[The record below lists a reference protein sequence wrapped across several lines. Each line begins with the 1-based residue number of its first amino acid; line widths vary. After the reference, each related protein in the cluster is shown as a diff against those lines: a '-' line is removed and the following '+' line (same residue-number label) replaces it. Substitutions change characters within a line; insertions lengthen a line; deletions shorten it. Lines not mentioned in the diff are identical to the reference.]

1 MSRSSNSLKTSDV
14 ITTPIKLVYTSSYD
28 CSTLA
33 EYGMEVLSGVNGP
46 VTITGSIPQETLNY
60 WSTRHLYYSNYLT
73 GSFPVSASSADNFL
87 QSTAASGSLDSDNRY
102 FPTESNA
109 RITILSIPRG
119 VFGEKIAKSNFILSS
134 SAYYII
140 DDGNGN
146 LVDQAS
152 GSLHVG
158 NIIYPQGMVIF
169 TNPNYLDIL
178 PCPTGSTTTTTSTTS
193 TTTTAVPTTT
203 TTSTTSTTTTAAP
216 TTTTTST
223 TTSTTTEVPT
233 TTTTSTT
240 TSTTTAEPTTT
251 TTSTTTSTT
260 TCAPQNAQ
268 SMYYNYDT
276 GLPTMFGTGSAEA
289 ACNLSVSASTIYYNT
304 SLALTTGTPLYY
316 DECLTVP
323 ITASAYTD
331 TPQQYFKIGPYYVN
345 FETDGYTVRSVTACP
360 TPTTTTTTSTTT
372 STTTVTYTYY
382 AVDRYTCDSPSGPCT
397 FAESTFI
404 ANTSSGLTLGNYY
417 LDVPSGNIYN
427 ITSTTSSGAYF
438 ITYLS
443 GAGTANCSVLC
454 SA

>member
-14 ITTPIKLVYTSSYD
+14 ITTPIKLIYTSSYN

-33 EYGMEVLSGVNGP
+33 EYGMEVLNGVNGP

-60 WSTRHLYYSNYLT
+60 WSIRHLYYSNYLT

-109 RITILSIPRG
+109 RITILSVPRG
-119 VFGEKIAKSNFILSS
+119 VFGEKIAKNNFILSS
-134 SAYYII
+134 SAYYIV

-146 LVDQAS
+146 LVDKVS

-158 NIIYPQGMVIF
+158 NVIYPQGMVIF

-193 TTTTAVPTTT
+193 TTTTA
-203 TTSTTSTTTTAAP
+203 P

-223 TTSTTTEVPT
+223 TTSTTTVPTTTSTTTTTTTVPT

-240 TSTTTAEPTTT
+240 TSTTTVPTTTTT
-251 TTSTTTSTT
+251 TTSTTTTTT

-276 GLPTMFGTGSAEA
+276 GLPRMFGTSSADA
-289 ACNLSVSASTIYYNT
+289 ACNLLVSASTIYYSS
-304 SLALTTGTPLYY
+304 SLALTNGTPLYY

-331 TPQQYFKIGPYYVN
+331 TSQQYFKIGPYYVN
-345 FETDGYTVRSVTACP
+345 FETNGYVVRDITVCT

-372 STTTVTYTYY
+372 TTTTVVYDHYTADKYQCS
-382 AVDRYTCDSPSGPCT
+382 TCTVVSSGLIVAFPAGQTVTTSRFYPDAADLNHVYQITGTSPTGPGYVLD
-397 FAESTFI
+397 
-404 ANTSSGLTLGNYY
+404 TSSGNYATCGDACAA
-417 LDVPSGNIYN
+417 L
-427 ITSTTSSGAYF
+427 
-438 ITYLS
+438 
-443 GAGTANCSVLC
+443 
-454 SA
+454 